1 MSQGAGTDR
10 CGLRAT
16 GTVLGAACAFD
27 LGHVSIVIITLEIAI
42 LAEITSGCAWQ
53 ASSSPRARG
62 AEHLCN
68 QVGPH
73 EAHLPSLG
81 VIGLGVRVGL
91 AREAGVDIGLGL
103 GLGLPGKVAALL
115 LLPRSR
121 TPRGTC
127 CTPPRW
133 LAFGLG
139 LGLGAEG

>member
-1 MSQGAGTDR
+1 MSQGVGTDR

-16 GTVLGAACAFD
+16 GTLLSAACAFD
-27 LGHVSIVIITLEIAI
+27 LGHVSIVIITLVVAL
-42 LAEITSGCAWQ
+42 LAESTSGCAWQ

-68 QVGPH
+68 QLGPD
-73 EAHLPSLG
+73 EAHLPSLE
-81 VIGLGVRVGL
+81 VGLGVRVGL
-91 AREAGVDIGLGL
+91 AREVGLDIGLGL

-133 LAFGLG
+133 LAFRLG
-139 LGLGAEG
+139 LGLGAKG

>member
-1 MSQGAGTDR
+1 MGQGAGTDR

-68 QVGPH
+68 QLGPD
-73 EAHLPSLG
+73 EAHLPSLE
-81 VIGLGVRVGL
+81 VKLGVRVGL
-91 AREAGVDIGLGL
+91 AREVGLDIGL
-103 GLGLPGKVAALL
+103 GLGLPGKVAVLL

-133 LAFGLG
+133 LAFRLG
-139 LGLGAEG
+139 LRLGAKG

>member
-1 MSQGAGTDR
+1 MGQGAGTDR

-68 QVGPH
+68 QLGPD
-73 EAHLPSLG
+73 EAHLPSLE
-81 VIGLGVRVGL
+81 VGLGVRVGL
-91 AREAGVDIGLGL
+91 AREVGLDIGL
-103 GLGLPGKVAALL
+103 GLGLPGKVAVLL

-133 LAFGLG
+133 LAFRLQG
-139 LGLGAEG
+139 